1 MTEDQILSALDN
13 YKSGY
18 YCHFIDLGDAYSYLI
33 DCRLNILSGD
43 EQWAIVAERLGYNPR
58 AGRIL
63 LELYYF
69 GNCLTDL
76 EHYNGQDTNYYM
88 VYPVEDD
95 QFFDTLDGESL
106 NADAR
111 VWRVRG
117 QQIELSRRKE
127 DYAAAGIDLKE
138 YESGEIRVEEAG
150 RWLVTQYR
158 NLFRAT
164 DEEIYKSLPGNL
176 RKILVLDQW
185 CHRDFNEIP
194 QVALSDEQLRS
205 AYELNKQFP
214 QNQPFMDFDNF
225 VELYR
230 AQEQSNDSYN
240 QEQWNDNRPST
251 YETWRLLAKVI
262 ATGDPSAYQ
271 PTLISNTHWRFW
283 PESGS
288 L

>member
-18 YCHFIDLGDAYSYLI
+18 YWHFIDLGHAYSYLI

-69 GNCLTDL
+69 GNCLTDM

-95 QFFDTLDGESL
+95 QCFDTLDGESL
-106 NADAR
+106 NADAC

-117 QQIELSRRKE
+117 QKIELSRRKE

-150 RWLVTQYR
+150 RWLVTKNR
-158 NLFRAT
+158 DLFRAT

-185 CHRDFNEIP
+185 YHRDFSEIP
-194 QVALSDEQLRS
+194 RVALSDEQLRS

-240 QEQWNDNRPST
+240 QEQWNDNRPSA

-262 ATGDPSAYQ
+262 ATGDPSVYQ
-271 PTLISNTHWRFW
+271 PTLISNTHWKFW